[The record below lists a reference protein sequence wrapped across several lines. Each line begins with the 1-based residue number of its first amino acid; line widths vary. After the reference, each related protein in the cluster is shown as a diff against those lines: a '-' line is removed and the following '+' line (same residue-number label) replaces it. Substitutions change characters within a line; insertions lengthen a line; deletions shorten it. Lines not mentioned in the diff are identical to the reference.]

1 MQTMNGS
8 ENKEEKCI
16 PFAALFSVPVE
27 AVEGPEDSRIHC
39 GDDDDGGGSVT
50 SIAPGQD

>member
-1 MQTMNGS
+1 MQTVSDSKNS
-8 ENKEEKCI
+8 EEKVI

-27 AVEGPEDSRIHC
+27 TVDGPKNSQIHC
-39 GDDDDGGGSVT
+39 GDDEPPTVT